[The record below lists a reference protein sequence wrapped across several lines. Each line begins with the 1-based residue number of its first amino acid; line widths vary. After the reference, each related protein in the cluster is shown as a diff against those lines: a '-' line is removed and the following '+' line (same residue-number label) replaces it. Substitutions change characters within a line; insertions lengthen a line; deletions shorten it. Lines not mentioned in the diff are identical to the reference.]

1 MTVAVSGIEELKA
14 LAGRELPPS
23 PWLEIDQ
30 ERINTFADATLDY
43 QWIHVNR
50 AQAEVGPFGTT
61 IAHGFLTL
69 SLIPYFRAQVL
80 EIGGF
85 RMTINYGLNRVR
97 FPSPVARGSRL
108 RARYMVTEVTDVEG
122 GVQELSRVTIE
133 REGQEKPVCVA
144 ETVVRHY
151 V

>member
-30 ERINTFADATLDY
+30 ERIDTFADATLDY

-50 AQAEVGPFGTT
+50 AQAEAGPFGAT
-61 IAHGFLTL
+61 IVHGFLTL

>member
-1 MTVAVSGIEELKA
+1 MTVEVSGIEELKA

-30 ERINTFADATLDY
+30 ERIDTFADATLDY

-50 AQAEVGPFGTT
+50 AQAEAGPFGAT
-61 IAHGFLTL
+61 IVHGFLTL

-97 FPSPVARGSRL
+97 FPSPVPRCSRL